1 MFIRQPGELWPSERP
16 PPERRK
22 RPLMFYLRGI
32 VRTPTWT
39 FSDIA
44 IDQPIWRATALLW
57 LGLALTGFLMGAG
70 GAFGQAA
77 GIFGALFGMTIVTV
91 SGYLGLMGM
100 ALLLHVIAKAFDGG
114 ATIAEEMGAMT
125 FAALPVWIMIPV
137 ALLRLVA
144 GGAEPLVILVGLT
157 VTTLWTIR
165 LAYIALREANRFLGT
180 QAILTMMV
188 PPLSLGLGAIGAF
201 FVLAFGTLIFA

>member
-1 MFIRQPGELWPSERP
+1 MFIRQPGELWPGERP

-22 RPLMFYLRGI
+22 RPLKFYLRGI

-70 GAFGQAA
+70 GLFGQAA
-77 GIFGALFGMTIVTV
+77 GIFGALSGMVIVTV
-91 SGYLGLMGM
+91 SGYLGLMAM

-144 GGAEPLVILVGLT
+144 GGAEPVVILIGLMA
-157 VTTLWTIR
+157 TTLWIIR

-188 PPLSLGLGAIGAF
+188 PPLALGLGAIGAF